1 MYIVKTSFR
10 TGTLQQYSQ
19 FKVTS
24 VFVVIDY
31 LFMYGVRL
39 HIYLLEIGI
48 DYVTLFPRTGH
59 KFAVFRWRVMTD
71 NEDKEA
77 YKEVQPGPFS

>member
-1 MYIVKTSFR
+1 MESDYI
-10 TGTLQQYSQ
+10 Y
-19 FKVTS
+19 
-24 VFVVIDY
+24 
-31 LFMYGVRL
+31 
-39 HIYLLEIGI
+39 IYLLEIGI